1 MSLRKAYAAALQQLR
16 VSLGRFQHEA
26 VGKIDRSHVSR
37 LETGK
42 HSATVNSTA
51 DIAEALGVQ
60 PLTFF
65 ALVFAAKEMQPA
77 RQVLLKALAE
87 LEALELADEIL
98 PAEPV
103 QVPPPVVSQA
113 EKRWAA
119 VQAQKEAGA
128 TQKETAALLGISTSA
143 VGRLWHK
150 TYE

>member
-16 VSLGRFQHEA
+16 FSLGRFQREA

-37 LETGK
+37 LETGR
-42 HSATVNSTA
+42 HSATVTSTA

-60 PLTFF
+60 PMTFL
-65 ALVFAAKEMQPA
+65 ALVFAAQESCSA

-87 LEALELADEIL
+87 LDELELADEL
-98 PAEPV
+98 MPAEPE
-103 QVPPPVVSQA
+103 QIPPPVVHETQ
-113 EKRWAA
+113 KRWEA
-119 VQAQKEAGA
+119 VQAQKNAGA
-128 TQKETAALLGISTSA
+128 TQREAAAALGISTSA